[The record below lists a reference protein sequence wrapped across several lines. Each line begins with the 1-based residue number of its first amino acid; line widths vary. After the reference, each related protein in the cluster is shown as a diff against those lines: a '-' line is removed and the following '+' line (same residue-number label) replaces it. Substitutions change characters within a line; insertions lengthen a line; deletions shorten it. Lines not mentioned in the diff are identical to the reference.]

1 MCGVGGCGQ
10 GIAGQLVRL
19 MTRRG
24 SNIQGRVLVAGSAS
38 GPALLLDDPL
48 SFWGGF
54 NPLNGEIIDVHHP
67 QYGRHTA
74 GSVLFIPESRGS
86 AGTPGAIAEALRNG
100 NGPVAFLLGKP
111 DVNISV
117 GVMVA
122 NRLYHLDVPV
132 IEISQSLIRL
142 VSNGD
147 EIQIDREGLIDWR
160 KG

>member
-1 MCGVGGCGQ
+1 
-10 GIAGQLVRL
+10 

-24 SNIQGRVLVAGSAS
+24 NNIQGRVLVAGSAS
-38 GPALLLDDPL
+38 GSALLLDDPL
-48 SFWGGF
+48 RFWGGF
-54 NPLNGEIIDVHHP
+54 DPLNGEIIDVHHP
-67 QYGRHTA
+67 QFGRHTA

-100 NGPVAFLLGKP
+100 NGPVAVVLGKR

-122 NRLYHLDVPV
+122 NRLYNLDVPV
-132 IEISQSLIRL
+132 IEISLSLIKQ

-147 EIQIDREGLIDWR
+147 EIRINPEGLIDWR
-160 KG
+160 KC

>member
-1 MCGVGGCGQ
+1 
-10 GIAGQLVRL
+10 

-24 SNIQGRVLVAGSAS
+24 NNIQGRVLVAGSAS
-38 GPALLLDDPL
+38 GSALLLDDPL

-54 NPLNGEIIDVHHP
+54 DPLNGEIIDVHHP
-67 QYGRHTA
+67 QFGRHTA

-100 NGPVAFLLGKP
+100 NGPVAFVLGKR

-122 NRLYHLDVPV
+122 NRLYNLDVPV
-132 IEISQSLIRL
+132 IKISPSQMARIDSE
-142 VSNGD
+142 SNMRVGTD
-147 EIQIDREGLIDWR
+147 GMITLLPG
-160 KG
+160 GG

>member
-1 MCGVGGCGQ
+1 
-10 GIAGQLVRL
+10 

-24 SNIQGRVLVAGSAS
+24 NNIQGRVLVAGSAS
-38 GPALLLDDPL
+38 GSALLLDDPL

-54 NPLNGEIIDVHHP
+54 DPLNGEIIDVHHP
-67 QYGRHTA
+67 QFGMHTA

-100 NGPVAFLLGKP
+100 NGPVAFVLGKR

-122 NRLYHLDVPV
+122 NRLYNLDVPV
-132 IEISQSLIRL
+132 IEISLSLIKQ

-147 EIQIDREGLIDWR
+147 EIRINPEGLIDWR